1 MMATDACSLPSNF
14 HRIHLFPES
23 SLWMEVI
30 WHPQLMDMVPET
42 FQKVMLFWKYP
53 FLAFDRNFVHYTAL
67 L

>member
-30 WHPQLMDMVPET
+30 QHPQLMDMVPET
-42 FQKVMLFWKYP
+42 FPKFTLFWKY
-53 FLAFDRNFVHYTAL
+53 LSELRQELYTVL